1 VGTDATLLV
10 IPPEEC
16 YRLLGTQQFGRLAV
30 VAEHLPLVFPVNFAL
45 DGQVIVVR
53 TSPGTKLSAADHANV
68 AFEVDEVD
76 QASRSGWSVVVRCL
90 AEEVTDEHRGDLV
103 ARTRASGVE
112 PWAPGEHGSWLRLIP
127 QAISGRRIVPGELPP
142 AVDPRAYL

>member
-1 VGTDATLLV
+1 VDTGTTMQV

-30 VAEHLPLVFPVNFAL
+30 VAEHLPLVFPVNFAM

-53 TSPGTKLSAADHANV
+53 THPGTKLSAADHANV
-68 AFEVDEVD
+68 VFEVDEVD
-76 QASRSGWSVVVRCL
+76 QRTRSGWSVVVRCL
-90 AEEVTDEHRGDLV
+90 GEEVTADHREDLV
-103 ARTRASGVE
+103 ARTRAAGAE

-142 AVDPRAYL
+142 PVDPRAYL

>member
-1 VGTDATLLV
+1 VATDPTMQV

-16 YRLLGTQQFGRLAV
+16 HRLLGTQRFGRLAV

-68 AFEVDEVD
+68 VFEVDEVD
-76 QASRSGWSVVVRCL
+76 QATRSGWSVVVRCL
-90 AEEVTDEHRGDLV
+90 AEEVTDAHGDDLV
-103 ARTRASGVE
+103 ASTHAAGAD
-112 PWAPGEHGSWLRLIP
+112 PWAPGDHGSWLRLIP

-142 AVDPRAYL
+142 PIDPRAYL